1 MATKKVFNRMYEPWG
16 YRDQDK
22 YLKRCGG
29 GCCES
34 NDCFVDVKYRSNKNK
49 MYFYNEEG
57 EEVGVVDVNEFPVPA
72 VKDTS
77 YDPSTEIL
85 TINFLN
91 GTKLEINL
99 DVLVNGVNKLVEDE
113 TNRATTVENTLLNLI
128 EQAIDNQVVMQ
139 ETINELKDGS
149 FANVE
154 YEWKQDEKKM
164 SLNFYNS
171 DNELKDSADL
181 FETDE
186 NGDIL
191 FNAGDFE

>member
-1 MATKKVFNRMYEPWG
+1 MTKKKVFNRMYEPWG

-22 YLKRCGG
+22 YQKRTCE

-34 NDCFVDVKYRSNKNK
+34 TDYFVDVEYKSTKNK
-49 MYFYNEEG
+49 IYFYNEDG
-57 EEVGVVDVNEFPVPA
+57 DEVGSVDVSEFPIPSVNS
-72 VKDTS
+72 TS

-85 TINFLN
+85 TINFVN

-113 TNRATTVENTLLNLI
+113 TNRATSVENTLLNLI

-139 ETINELKDGS
+139 ETINKIKADAFTDVDYAWNEGD
-149 FANVE
+149 N
-154 YEWKQDEKKM
+154 KM

-171 DNELKDSADL
+171 NDELKDSADL
-181 FETDE
+181 FDTNEVGE
-186 NGDIL
+186 IL
-191 FNAGDFE
+191 FDAGNF